1 MKKILLI
8 MISFILVASC
18 SNKKPKSIFSQVD
31 DYCAQEGNC
40 DNAYCKL
47 GIHQRTLEEIRA
59 IYGLPMD
66 SSVNFTLPMDYEKWE
81 TGDWEFREVPS
92 LCSKFKGEQTPPM
105 SWYRWNLGPDSCS
118 NDSLWLQVYFMEDE
132 PKQYRAVYG
141 LFARSMDFYIWE

>member
-1 MKKILLI
+1 MRKILLI
-8 MISFILVASC
+8 IIGSILIASC
-18 SNKKPKSIFSQVD
+18 SNKKPNSIFSQVD

-66 SSVNFTLPMDYEKWE
+66 SSVNFTLPMDYEKCE